1 MSSSRRPCSPSP
13 SSSSPTTSPSTAAP
27 TWTSR
32 ATWPRASPSS
42 DGGAP
47 GRPPGRRSRPPLVAR
62 RHRHQGDRGAAP
74 QDRRLPLRVR
84 RRRERGAS
92 AEAAVTWGS
101 VLAAAALAPLMLR
114 DPGVG
119 ARSAMILVLLGTVQI
134 AAAQALFLRGLHH
147 VSATRAALVTML
159 EPVANPL
166 WVLLVL
172 GEAPSGSALL
182 GGAIVLGAIA
192 WRTLGAP
199 AAAPA
204 IGALD

>member
-1 MSSSRRPCSPSP
+1 MRATRSQSRSRSEAWRSSSSASSRRAHAGDAVAVVSGVFY
-13 SSSSPTTSPSTAAP
+13 A
-27 TWTSR
+27 
-32 ATWPRASPSS
+32 
-42 DGGAP
+42 G
-47 GRPPGRRSRPPLVAR
+47 LV
-62 RHRHQGDRGAAP
+62 
-74 QDRRLPLRVR
+74 LLL
-84 RRRERGAS
+84 RRERGAS

-101 VLAAAALAPLMLR
+101 VLAAVALAPLVLR

>member
-84 RRRERGAS
+84 RRRPLPALS
-92 AEAAVTWGS
+92 AEARRARAFFAATACCAACLTTFVVATKWTTAANAVFLQYSGVVW
-101 VLAAAALAPLMLR
+101 VFLLAPLVVGEPRHAR
-114 DPGVG
+114 DALAIAV
-119 ARSAMILVLLGTVQI
+119 ALGGM
-134 AAAQALFLRGLHH
+134 ALFFGGPLE
-147 VSATRAALVTML
+147 ARAHA
-159 EPVANPL
+159 
-166 WVLLVL
+166 
-172 GEAPSGSALL
+172 
-182 GGAIVLGAIA
+182 
-192 WRTLGAP
+192 
-199 AAAPA
+199 
-204 IGALD
+204 